1 MIRSWRELA
10 PSCKVSIYIARS
22 LWVPRQERRRK
33 RRGRRGKG
41 GEGIRGQEE
50 LNLLP
55 REAQWG
61 FGIL

>member
-1 MIRSWRELA
+1 MIRIWRQLA
-10 PSCKVSIYIARS
+10 PSCKVNIYSMITVGS
-22 LWVPRQERRRK
+22 QTERRRK
-33 RRGRRGKG
+33 RRGRREKG
-41 GEGIRGQEE
+41 GEDIREKEE